1 MNNKA
6 SVPRFN
12 QRRSL
17 VPSDSDSDLEPEPE
31 SESQTQPQPQPQ
43 LQQLEPALLQN
54 VEQVDTEEDATVF
67 DSMDQKSLQAKGLN
81 FIWIYIL
88 ALNTYLQNEHLK
100 FSIFFVNVQLQ

>member
-17 VPSDSDSDLEPEPE
+17 VPSDSDSDLDLEPEPE
-31 SESQTQPQPQPQ
+31 SESQTQPQPQ

>member
-17 VPSDSDSDLEPEPE
+17 VPSDSDSDLDLEPEPE
-31 SESQTQPQPQPQ
+31 SESQTQPQPQ

-81 FIWIYIL
+81 FMWIYIL
-88 ALNTYLQNEHLK
+88 ALNTFLQNEHLK

>member
-17 VPSDSDSDLEPEPE
+17 VPSDSDLEPEPE
-31 SESQTQPQPQPQ
+31 SESQTQPQPQ

>member
-17 VPSDSDSDLEPEPE
+17 VPSDSDLEPEPE
-31 SESQTQPQPQPQ
+31 SESQTQPQPQ

-67 DSMDQKSLQAKGLN
+67 NSMDQKSLQAKGLN
-81 FIWIYIL
+81 FIWI
-88 ALNTYLQNEHLK
+88 
-100 FSIFFVNVQLQ
+100 